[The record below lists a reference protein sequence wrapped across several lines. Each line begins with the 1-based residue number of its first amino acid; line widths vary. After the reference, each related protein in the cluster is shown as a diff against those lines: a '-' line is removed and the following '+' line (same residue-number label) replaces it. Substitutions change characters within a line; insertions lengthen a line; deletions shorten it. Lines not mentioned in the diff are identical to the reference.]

1 MKVGFVGVG
10 NMGGPMCRNIIKN
23 SGHEILVCDR
33 DEAAVGRCVAVGGTG
48 VGSIAEAV
56 AESDV
61 VFTSLPMPKD
71 VEAVALGEGGIGES
85 ARQGTVHID
94 LSTNSPT
101 MVRSIA
107 DRLAPR
113 GVKMLDAPVSGG
125 TTGAENATIA
135 IMVGGD
141 RAVFDEHRPLFE
153 SFGKNVIYAGALG
166 AGSIAK
172 IVNNMVA
179 FCNMASGAE
188 GLMLGAAAGI
198 DPDVLNQVIRS
209 SSRRRLRFSVGR
221 PQGAPGRLEPDLR
234 PRPRLQ
240 GPAPRPRARG
250 RDRHSAAPR
259 GPDPQ
264 PHADGAGLGLR
275 RRRHDGH
282 DAGLRGHPGA
292 GSARQAPR
300 GIACPERT
308 VLPDRS

>member
-1 MKVGFVGVG
+1 MKIGFVGVG

-23 SGHEILVCDR
+23 SGHEVLVCDR
-33 DEAAVGRCVAVGGTG
+33 DQAAVERCVAVGGTG
-48 VGSIAEAV
+48 VGSIAEAA

-71 VEAVALGEGGIGES
+71 VEAVALGEGGIAAS

-107 DRLAPR
+107 ARLAPK

-141 RAVFDEHRPLFE
+141 QAVFDEHRPLFE

-198 DPDVLNQVIRS
+198 DPDVLNQVIRNS
-209 SSRRRLRFSVGR
+209 SGDSFGYRSVAHKALRGDWNQDF
-221 PQGAPGRLEPDLR
+221 ALDLAYKDLHLALELADEIGIPLPLAVQTHNLMR
-234 PRPRLQ
+234 M
-240 GPAPRPRARG
+240 ARG
-250 RDRHSAAPR
+250 SGYGGDDTTAMMRVYEDTLKREVRGKPR
-259 GPDPQ
+259 EG
-264 PHADGAGLGLR
+264 
-275 RRRHDGH
+275 
-282 DAGLRGHPGA
+282 
-292 GSARQAPR
+292 
-300 GIACPERT
+300 
-308 VLPDRS
+308 

>member
-33 DEAAVGRCVAVGGTG
+33 DEAAVDRCVAVGGTG

-209 SSRRRLRFSVGR
+209 SSGDGFGYRSVAR
-221 PQGAPGRLEPDLR
+221 KA
-234 PRPRLQ
+234 LQ
-240 GPAPRPRARG
+240 GDWSPTFALDLAYKDLHLALELADEIGIPLPLAAQTHNLMRMARG
-250 RDRHSAAPR
+250 SGYGGDDTTAMMRVYEDTLGREVRGKPR
-259 GPDPQ
+259 EG
-264 PHADGAGLGLR
+264 
-275 RRRHDGH
+275 
-282 DAGLRGHPGA
+282 
-292 GSARQAPR
+292 
-300 GIACPERT
+300 
-308 VLPDRS
+308 

>member
-1 MKVGFVGVG
+1 MKVGFIGAG
-10 NMGGPMCRNIIKN
+10 NMGGPMCRNVIRN
-23 SGHEILVCDR
+23 SGREILVYDR
-33 DEAAVGRCVAVGGTG
+33 DAAAVRRCEEAGGTG

-56 AESDV
+56 GESDV
-61 VFTSLPMPKD
+61 VFTSLPMPRD

-85 ARQGTVHID
+85 ARQGTVHVD

-107 DRLAPR
+107 ARLEPK
-113 GVKMLDAPVSGG
+113 GVRMLDAPVSGG
-125 TTGAENATIA
+125 VIGAEKATIA

-141 RAVFDEHRPLFE
+141 RAVFDECLPLFE

-209 SSRRRLRFSVGR
+209 SSGDGFGYRAVARKALAGDWSPTFALDLAYKDLHLALELADEIGIPLPLAAQTHNLMRMARGSGYGGDDATAMMRVYEDTLKQQVR
-221 PQGAPGRLEPDLR
+221 GAPGE
-234 PRPRLQ
+234 
-240 GPAPRPRARG
+240 
-250 RDRHSAAPR
+250 
-259 GPDPQ
+259 
-264 PHADGAGLGLR
+264 
-275 RRRHDGH
+275 
-282 DAGLRGHPGA
+282 
-292 GSARQAPR
+292 
-300 GIACPERT
+300 E
-308 VLPDRS
+308 

>member
-1 MKVGFVGVG
+1 MKVGFIGAG
-10 NMGGPMCRNIIKN
+10 NMGGPMCRNVIKN
-23 SGHEILVCDR
+23 SGREILVYDR
-33 DEAAVGRCVAVGGTG
+33 DEAAVRRCEEAGGTG

-56 AESDV
+56 GESDV
-61 VFTSLPMPKD
+61 VFTSLPMPRD

-85 ARQGTVHID
+85 ARQGTVHVD

-107 DRLAPR
+107 ARLEPK
-113 GVKMLDAPVSGG
+113 GVRMLDAPVSGG
-125 TTGAENATIA
+125 VVGAEKATIT

-141 RAVFDEHRPLFE
+141 RAVFDECLPLFE

-209 SSRRRLRFSVGR
+209 SSGDGFGYRAVARKALAGDWSPTFALDLAYKDLHLALELADEIGIPLPLAAQTHNLMRMARGSGYGGDDATAMMRVYEDTLKQQVR
-221 PQGAPGRLEPDLR
+221 GAPGE
-234 PRPRLQ
+234 
-240 GPAPRPRARG
+240 G
-250 RDRHSAAPR
+250 
-259 GPDPQ
+259 
-264 PHADGAGLGLR
+264 
-275 RRRHDGH
+275 
-282 DAGLRGHPGA
+282 
-292 GSARQAPR
+292 
-300 GIACPERT
+300 
-308 VLPDRS
+308 

>member
-1 MKVGFVGVG
+1 MKVGFIGAG

-23 SGHEILVCDR
+23 SGHEILVHDR
-33 DEAAVGRCVAVGGTG
+33 DAAAVQRCVDVGGTG
-48 VGSIAEAV
+48 VGSIAAAV
-56 AESDV
+56 GESDV
-61 VFTSLPMPKD
+61 VFTSLPMPRD

-107 DRLAPR
+107 ARLAPK

-125 TTGAENATIA
+125 TTGAEKATIA

-141 RAVFDEHRPLFE
+141 RAVFDEHRALFE

-209 SSRRRLRFSVGR
+209 SSGDGFGFRSVAR
-221 PQGAPGRLEPDLR
+221 KA
-234 PRPRLQ
+234 LQ
-240 GPAPRPRARG
+240 GDWSPTFALDLAYKDLHLALELADEIGIPLPLAVQTHNLMRMARG
-250 RDRHSAAPR
+250 SGYGGDDTTAMMRVYEDTLKREVRGKPR
-259 GPDPQ
+259 EG
-264 PHADGAGLGLR
+264 
-275 RRRHDGH
+275 
-282 DAGLRGHPGA
+282 
-292 GSARQAPR
+292 
-300 GIACPERT
+300 
-308 VLPDRS
+308 

>member
-1 MKVGFVGVG
+1 MKVGFIGAG
-10 NMGGPMCRNIIKN
+10 NMGGPMCRNVIRN
-23 SGHEILVCDR
+23 SGREILVYDR
-33 DEAAVGRCVAVGGTG
+33 DAAAVRRCEEAGGTG

-56 AESDV
+56 GESDV
-61 VFTSLPMPKD
+61 VFTSLPMPRD

-85 ARQGTVHID
+85 ARQGTVHVD

-107 DRLAPR
+107 ARLEPK
-113 GVKMLDAPVSGG
+113 GVRMLDAPVSGG
-125 TTGAENATIA
+125 VIGAEKATIA

-141 RAVFDEHRPLFE
+141 RAVFDECLPLFE

-209 SSRRRLRFSVGR
+209 SSGDGFGYRAVARKALAGDWSPTFALDLAYKDLHLALELADEIGIPLPLAAQTHNLMRMARGSGYGGDDATAMMRVYEDTLKQQVR
-221 PQGAPGRLEPDLR
+221 GAPGE
-234 PRPRLQ
+234 
-240 GPAPRPRARG
+240 G
-250 RDRHSAAPR
+250 
-259 GPDPQ
+259 
-264 PHADGAGLGLR
+264 
-275 RRRHDGH
+275 
-282 DAGLRGHPGA
+282 
-292 GSARQAPR
+292 
-300 GIACPERT
+300 
-308 VLPDRS
+308 

>member
-1 MKVGFVGVG
+1 MKVGFIGVG
-10 NMGGPMCRNIIKN
+10 NMGGPMCRNVIKN
-23 SGHEILVCDR
+23 SGHEILIHDR
-33 DEAAVGRCVAVGGTG
+33 DAAAVQRCVEVGGTRAD
-48 VGSIAEAV
+48 SMAEVV

-71 VEAVALGEGGIGES
+71 VEAVALGEGGIGDN

-107 DRLAPR
+107 ARLAPK

-125 TTGAENATIA
+125 TTGAEKATIA

-141 RAVFDEHRPLFE
+141 RAVFDENRALFE

-209 SSRRRLRFSVGR
+209 SSGDGFGYRAVARK
-221 PQGAPGRLEPDLR
+221 A
-234 PRPRLQ
+234 LQ
-240 GPAPRPRARG
+240 GDWSPTFALDLAYKDMHLALELADEIGIPLPLAAQTHNLMRMARG
-250 RDRHSAAPR
+250 SGYGGDDTTAMMRVYEDTLKREVRGKPR
-259 GPDPQ
+259 EG
-264 PHADGAGLGLR
+264 
-275 RRRHDGH
+275 
-282 DAGLRGHPGA
+282 
-292 GSARQAPR
+292 
-300 GIACPERT
+300 
-308 VLPDRS
+308 

>member
-1 MKVGFVGVG
+1 MKVGFIGAG
-10 NMGGPMCRNIIKN
+10 NMGGPMCRNVIKN
-23 SGHEILVCDR
+23 SGREILVYDR
-33 DEAAVGRCVAVGGTG
+33 DEAAVRRCEEAGGTG

-56 AESDV
+56 SESDV
-61 VFTSLPMPKD
+61 VFTSLPMPRD

-85 ARQGTVHID
+85 ARQGTVHVD

-107 DRLAPR
+107 ARLAPK
-113 GVKMLDAPVSGG
+113 GVRMLDAPVSGG
-125 TTGAENATIA
+125 VVGAEKATIA

-141 RAVFDEHRPLFE
+141 RAVFDECLPLFE

-209 SSRRRLRFSVGR
+209 SSGDGFGYRAVARKALAGDWSPTFALDLAYKDLHLALELADEIGIPLPLAAQTHNLMRMARGSGYGGDDATAMMRVYEDTLKQQVRS
-221 PQGAPGRLEPDLR
+221 APGE
-234 PRPRLQ
+234 
-240 GPAPRPRARG
+240 G
-250 RDRHSAAPR
+250 
-259 GPDPQ
+259 
-264 PHADGAGLGLR
+264 
-275 RRRHDGH
+275 
-282 DAGLRGHPGA
+282 
-292 GSARQAPR
+292 
-300 GIACPERT
+300 
-308 VLPDRS
+308 

>member
-1 MKVGFVGVG
+1 MKVGFIGAG
-10 NMGGPMCRNIIKN
+10 NMGGPMCRNVIRN
-23 SGHEILVCDR
+23 SGREILVYDR
-33 DEAAVGRCVAVGGTG
+33 DAAAVRRCEEAGGTG

-56 AESDV
+56 SESDV
-61 VFTSLPMPKD
+61 VFTSLPMPRD

-85 ARQGTVHID
+85 ARQGTIHVD

-107 DRLAPR
+107 ARLEPK
-113 GVKMLDAPVSGG
+113 GVRMLDAPVSGG
-125 TTGAENATIA
+125 VIGAEKATIA

-141 RAVFDEHRPLFE
+141 RAVFDECLPLFE

-209 SSRRRLRFSVGR
+209 SSGDGFGYRAVARKALAGDWSPTF
-221 PQGAPGRLEPDLR
+221 ALDLAYKDLHLALELADEIGIPLPLAAQTHNLMR
-234 PRPRLQ
+234 M
-240 GPAPRPRARG
+240 ARG
-250 RDRHSAAPR
+250 SGYGGDDATAMMRVYEDTLKQQVRSAS
-259 GPDPQ
+259 GE
-264 PHADGAGLGLR
+264 G
-275 RRRHDGH
+275 
-282 DAGLRGHPGA
+282 
-292 GSARQAPR
+292 
-300 GIACPERT
+300 
-308 VLPDRS
+308 

>member
-1 MKVGFVGVG
+1 MKVGFIGAG
-10 NMGGPMCRNIIKN
+10 NMGGPMCRNVIKN
-23 SGHEILVCDR
+23 SGREILVYDR
-33 DEAAVGRCVAVGGTG
+33 DEAAVRRCEEAGGTG

-56 AESDV
+56 SESDV
-61 VFTSLPMPKD
+61 VFTSLPMPRD

-85 ARQGTVHID
+85 ARQGTIHVD

-107 DRLAPR
+107 ARLEPK
-113 GVKMLDAPVSGG
+113 GVRMLDAPVSGG
-125 TTGAENATIA
+125 VIGAEKATIA

-141 RAVFDEHRPLFE
+141 RAVFDECLPLFE

-209 SSRRRLRFSVGR
+209 SSGDGFGYRAVARKALAGDWSPTF
-221 PQGAPGRLEPDLR
+221 ALDLAYKDLHLALELADEIGIPLPLAVQTHNLMR
-234 PRPRLQ
+234 M
-240 GPAPRPRARG
+240 ARG
-250 RDRHSAAPR
+250 SGYGGDDTTAMMRVYEDTLKQQVRST
-259 GPDPQ
+259 
-264 PHADGAGLGLR
+264 
-275 RRRHDGH
+275 
-282 DAGLRGHPGA
+282 PGE
-292 GSARQAPR
+292 G
-300 GIACPERT
+300 
-308 VLPDRS
+308 

>member
-1 MKVGFVGVG
+1 MKIGFVGVG

-23 SGHEILVCDR
+23 SGHEVLVCDR
-33 DEAAVGRCVAVGGTG
+33 DKAAVERCVAVGGTG
-48 VGSIAEAV
+48 VGSIAEAA

-71 VEAVALGEGGIGES
+71 VEAVALGEGGIAAS

-107 DRLAPR
+107 ARLAPK

-141 RAVFDEHRPLFE
+141 QAVFDEHRPLFE

-198 DPDVLNQVIRS
+198 DPDVLNQVIRNS
-209 SSRRRLRFSVGR
+209 SGDSFGYRSVAHKALRGDWNADF
-221 PQGAPGRLEPDLR
+221 ALDLAYKDLHLALELADEIGIPLPLAVQTHNLMR
-234 PRPRLQ
+234 M
-240 GPAPRPRARG
+240 ARG
-250 RDRHSAAPR
+250 SGYGGNDTTAMMRVYEDTLKREVRGKPR
-259 GPDPQ
+259 EG
-264 PHADGAGLGLR
+264 
-275 RRRHDGH
+275 
-282 DAGLRGHPGA
+282 
-292 GSARQAPR
+292 
-300 GIACPERT
+300 
-308 VLPDRS
+308 